1 MDMQGFWWI
10 GNKMMECSLEKGQTD
25 IRHRLQEKK
34 KEGKPELLGALA
46 YLSHKEE

>member
-1 MDMQGFWWI
+1 
-10 GNKMMECSLEKGQTD
+10 MMESSLKKGQTD
-25 IRHRLQEKK
+25 IRHRLQEK